1 MIKDGTVYGFL
12 LIAIIT
18 VLVLGFFLP
27 SIDSSIDI
35 ASVIISL
42 LGG

>member
-12 LIAIIT
+12 LIAIIV
-18 VLVLGFFLP
+18 VLLLGVYLP
-27 SIDSSIDI
+27 NIEAQIDI
-35 ASVIISL
+35 GSIIVS